1 MRYFPILT
9 AEFGLR
15 FRRFCSLFF
24 CHITVHVRRNA
35 LVAFRLCFVLHTL
48 VCFLLRIVPPRI
60 RPFEFESAAFA
71 GEPVQLTCFI
81 TKGDKPLR
89 ISWYLH
95 SRELT
100 SSQTGI
106 STTAMGDRASSL
118 SIAAA
123 GLSNAGNYTCVAQN
137 AAGTDYHS
145 AYLEVNGTAARH
157 PGFDR
162 FPPFTCHTIFYP
174 SAKQPFLRA

>member
-1 MRYFPILT
+1 M
-9 AEFGLR
+9 
-15 FRRFCSLFF
+15 
-24 CHITVHVRRNA
+24 
-35 LVAFRLCFVLHTL
+35 
-48 VCFLLRIVPPRI
+48 CFLLRTVAPRI

-71 GEPVQLTCFI
+71 GEPVQLTCFV

-106 STTAMGDRASSL
+106 TTTAMGDRASSL

-145 AYLEVNGTAARH
+145 AYLEVNGTRS
-157 PGFDR
+157 PTPR
-162 FPPFTCHTIFYP
+162 
-174 SAKQPFLRA
+174 L